1 MMKNFKKF
9 TALLLALCMVFSL
22 SISAFAVEDH
32 EHTVYESAPDEE
44 IAVQSVSGEA
54 ATSGTI
60 PGSSIKWSLDF
71 KGWLTISG
79 SGEAPVFTSADDQP
93 WAAVREQITEV
104 WFEDVETLSISDL
117 AYWFEGCTNLT
128 TAELPL
134 APVIGKHAFYNCPK
148 LSTLTMYYGE
158 TVLNSI
164 GEDAFWREADS
175 GDTLYIA
182 YIIGYPEAT
191 VPFYTYDWAASNR
204 SNRYFYDLYGVYPN
218 ADTANTAVNTASVS
232 GIQKAPGISL
242 TASTGIVGTCPSC
255 KQYSLQGTYVSTTH
269 TSRGHAEYYECYKC
283 HYTKNLGTY
292 VYKDH
297 GSGSYGSWTCPD
309 CGSHTWVLD
318 YENDATC
325 TRNGYREYSCDCGQ
339 SKRETIY
346 ATGHSYSYGSWEQYS
361 ASQHRREAYC
371 RNCGDSDYEYAS
383 HSMSYGSWSN
393 SSSSQHSRTAS
404 CRTCGY
410 STTEYGNHSYSTGAW
425 SKHSDTQHR
434 RSKTCS
440 GCGASTYDYA
450 NHSYSYGS
458 WVSDSETQHK
468 RSKTCSAC
476 GDSSYEYADHTDAN
490 GDGKCDDCGAT
501 VSLTIKWDAGTNG
514 GTIDGKASITTTG
527 KPNATATAPTSTPV
541 KTGHAFKGWYTSASG
556 GSLYNTVTI
565 TAAKTFFAQFTA
577 NSYSITW
584 DLSNGNTETT
594 KQAYGEALVL
604 PTEPTRKNAEF
615 LGWFTEVN
623 GGTQVD
629 ANTIY
634 KTDADSTYYA
644 HWEITE
650 VFSVTVPVVL
660 PLTVDENGEVHVGAA
675 EIINGSTGEVIV
687 SSVSIST
694 KNGWQLVPFDT
705 DMAHEKVDAR
715 LLGFKINDSETTKT
729 GDAETF
735 SLTSPWTIAE
745 NGKLPLS
752 YDAVV
757 SAVSQP
763 VTEQDVLSV
772 VFVLE
777 WKGE

>member
-60 PGSSIKWSLDF
+60 PGSSIKWSLDS

-79 SGEAPVFTSADDQP
+79 SGEAPVFTSEDDQP

-104 WFEDVETLSISDL
+104 WFEDVETLTIPDL
-117 AYWFEGCTNLT
+117 AYWFEGCVSLT

-134 APVIGKHAFYNCPK
+134 TPVIGRHAFYGCSK

-158 TVLNSI
+158 TILESI
-164 GEDAFWREADS
+164 GEDAFWRENDS
-175 GDTLYIA
+175 GDTLYIG
-182 YIIGYPEAT
+182 YLIGYPKSS
-191 VPFYTYDWAASNR
+191 VPFHTYDWAASNR
-204 SNRYFYDLYGVYPN
+204 SDRYFYDLYGVYSSTP
-218 ADTANTAVNTASVS
+218 ADS
-232 GIQKAPGISL
+232 GIKKAPGASVQ
-242 TASTGIVGTCPSC
+242 STGTIIGNCPSC
-255 KQYSLQGTYVSTTH
+255 GKYAFQGTYVEVAHS
-269 TSRGHAEYYECYKC
+269 SRGHANYNECNSC
-283 HYTKNLGTY
+283 HYVQYLGTY
-292 VYKDH
+292 TYKSH
-297 GSGSYGSWTCPD
+297 GAGAYGSGTCPD
-309 CGSHTWVLD
+309 CGSHTWVLQSQQA
-318 YENDATC
+318 ATC
-325 TRNGYREYSCDCGQ
+325 TSNGYRSYSCACGQ
-339 SKRETIY
+339 TKSETIY
-346 ATGHSYSYGSWEQYS
+346 SSGHSYSYGSWEQYS
-361 ASQHRREAYC
+361 SSQHRRTGSC
-371 RNCGDSDYEYAS
+371 RNCSATDYDYAS

-410 STTEYGNHSYSTGAW
+410 STTDYGNHSYSTGSW
-425 SKHSDTQHR
+425 SKYSDTQHR
-434 RSKTCS
+434 RTKTCTS
-440 GCGASTYDYA
+440 CSASTYDYA
-450 NHSYSYGS
+450 DHSYSYGS

-468 RSKTCSAC
+468 RTKTCSAC
-476 GDSSYEYADHTDAN
+476 GDSGYEYADHTDAN

-514 GTIDGKASITTTG
+514 GTIDGKTSITTTG

-565 TAAKTFFAQFTA
+565 TAAKTFYAQFTA

-604 PTEPTRKNAEF
+604 PTEPMRKNAEF

-634 KTDADSTYYA
+634 KTDGDSTYYA

-650 VFSVTVPVVL
+650 VFSVTVPVTL
-660 PLTVDENGEVHVGAA
+660 PLIVDEGGEVHVGAA
-675 EIINGSTGEVIV
+675 EIINASTGDVIV

-694 KNGWQLVPFDT
+694 KNGWQLVPYTT
-705 DMAHEKVDAR
+705 DMVHAKVDAKQ
-715 LLGFKINDSETTKT
+715 LGFKINDSVTTKT

-735 SLTSPWTIAE
+735 SMTSPWTIAE

>member
-1 MMKNFKKF
+1 MKMRKI
-9 TALLLALCMVFSL
+9 TALLLVLCMAFSL
-22 SISAFAVEDH
+22 SISAFAAEEHDHH

-44 IAVQSVSGEA
+44 IAVQSASGESE
-54 ATSGTI
+54 TSGTI
-60 PGSSIKWSLDF
+60 PGSSIKWSLDSN
-71 KGWLTISG
+71 GWLTISG

-93 WAAVREQITEV
+93 WAAVRDQITEV
-104 WFEDVETLSISDL
+104 WFEDVETLTIPDL
-117 AYWFEGCTNLT
+117 AYWFEGCVNLT

-134 APVIGKHAFYNCPK
+134 TPVIGRHAFYNCPK

-158 TVLNSI
+158 TALESI
-164 GEDAFWREADS
+164 GEDAFWRESDA
-175 GDTLYIA
+175 GDTLYIG
-182 YIIGYPEAT
+182 YIIGYPKAS
-191 VPFYTYDWAASNR
+191 VPFHSYDWTASNR
-204 SNRYFYDLYGVYPN
+204 SDRYFYDLYGVYSSTP
-218 ADTANTAVNTASVS
+218 ADS
-232 GIQKAPGISL
+232 GIRKAPGASVQ
-242 TASTGIVGTCPSC
+242 STGTIIGNCPSC
-255 KQYSLQGTYVSTTH
+255 GKYAFQGTYVEVAHS
-269 TSRGHAEYYECYKC
+269 SRGHANYNECNSC
-283 HYTKNLGTY
+283 HYVQYLGTY
-292 VYKDH
+292 TYKSH
-297 GSGSYGSWTCPD
+297 GAGAYGSGTCPD

-318 YENDATC
+318 YESAATC
-325 TRNGYREYSCDCGQ
+325 TSNGYRSYSCVCGQ
-339 SKRETIY
+339 TKSETIY
-346 ATGHSYSYGSWEQYS
+346 ASGHSYSYGSWTQYS
-361 ASQHRREAYC
+361 SSQHRRESYC

-383 HSMSYGSWSN
+383 HSMSYGLWSN
-393 SSSSQHSRTAS
+393 HSDTQHSRTAT

-410 STTEYGNHSYSTGAW
+410 STVDYGNHSYSTGSW
-425 SKHSDTQHR
+425 SKYSDTQHR

-468 RSKTCSAC
+468 RTKTCSAC
-476 GDSSYEYADHTDAN
+476 GDSGYEYADHTDAN

-514 GTIDGKASITTTG
+514 GTIDSKASITTTG

-565 TAAKTFFAQFTA
+565 TMAKTFYAQFTA
-577 NSYSITW
+577 NSYTLTW
-584 DLSNGNTETT
+584 DLGNGTTEET
-594 KQAYGEALVL
+594 KQTYGEKLTL

-615 LGWFTEVN
+615 LGWFTEAN

-650 VFSVTVPVVL
+650 VFSVTVPVTL
-660 PLTVDENGEVHVGAA
+660 PLIVDEGGEVHVGAA
-675 EIINGSTGEVIV
+675 EIINASTGDVIV

-694 KNGWQLVPFDT
+694 KNGWQLVPYTT
-705 DMAHEKVDAR
+705 DMAHAKVDAKQ
-715 LLGFKINDSETTKT
+715 LGFKINDVQTSKA
-729 GDAETF
+729 GNAETF
-735 SLTSPWTIAE
+735 ALSAPWEITE
-745 NGKLPLS
+745 NGRLPIS

-763 VTEQDVLSV
+763 VTAQDVLSV

-777 WKGE
+777 WGGE

>member
-1 MMKNFKKF
+1 MKFRKI
-9 TALLLALCMVFSL
+9 TALLLVLCMLLSL
-22 SISAFAVEDH
+22 SILVFAAEAD
-32 EHTVYESAPDEE
+32 EHTIYDSAPDEE
-44 IAVQSVSGEA
+44 PVVSSEA

-60 PGSSIKWSLDF
+60 QNSGIRWSLDE

-79 SGEAPVFTSADDQP
+79 SGEAPVFQSADDQP
-93 WAAVREQITEV
+93 WAAVRDQITEV
-104 WFEDVETLSISDL
+104 WFEDVDTLTIPDL
-117 AYWFEGCTNLT
+117 AYWFEGCVNLT

-134 APVIGKHAFYNCPK
+134 TPVIGRHAFYNCPK

-204 SNRYFYDLYGVYPN
+204 SNRYFYDLCGVYPN

-255 KQYSLQGTYVSTTH
+255 KKNSLQGTYVSQSH
-269 TSRGHAEYYECYKC
+269 TYRGHAEYYECYLC
-283 HYTKNLGTY
+283 HYIQNLGTY

-346 ATGHSYSYGSWEQYS
+346 ATGHSYSYGSWEEYS
-361 ASQHRREAYC
+361 SSQHRREAYC

-383 HSMSYGSWSN
+383 HSMSYGSWN
-393 SSSSQHSRTAS
+393 NYSSSQHSRTAT

-410 STTEYGNHSYSTGAW
+410 STTDYGNHSYSTGSW
-425 SKHSDTQHR
+425 SKYSDTQHR
-434 RSKTCS
+434 RTKTCS

-450 NHSYSYGS
+450 NHTYSYGS
-458 WVSDSETQHK
+458 WSKADDTQHK
-468 RSKTCSAC
+468 RTKSCSAC
-476 GDSSYEYADHTDAN
+476 GDSTTEYADHVDAN
-490 GDGKCDDCGAT
+490 GNGKCDDCGAT

-514 GTIDGKASITTTG
+514 GTIDSKASITTTG

-565 TAAKTFFAQFTA
+565 TAAKTFYAQFTA
-577 NSYSITW
+577 NSYTLTW
-584 DLSNGNTETT
+584 DLGNGTTEET
-594 KQAYGEALVL
+594 KQTYGEKLTL

-615 LGWFTEVN
+615 LGWFTEAN

-634 KTDADSTYYA
+634 KTDGDSTYYA

-660 PLTVDENGEVHVGAA
+660 PLMVDENGEVHVGAA

-694 KNGWQLVPFDT
+694 KNGWQLVPFNT
-705 DMAHEKVDAR
+705 DMAHEKVDAQ
-715 LLGFKINDSETTKT
+715 LLGFMINDAQTSET
-729 GDAETF
+729 GNSETF
-735 SLTSPWTIAE
+735 NLTTPWTIAE
-745 NGKLPLS
+745 NGRLPLS

>member
-1 MMKNFKKF
+1 MKFRKI
-9 TALLLALCMVFSL
+9 TALLLVLCMLLSL
-22 SISAFAVEDH
+22 SISVFAAEAD
-32 EHTVYESAPDEE
+32 EHTIYDSAPDEE
-44 IAVQSVSGEA
+44 PAISTEA

-60 PGSSIKWSLDF
+60 QNSGIRWSLDE

-104 WFEDVETLSISDL
+104 WFEDMETLTIPDL
-117 AYWFEGCTNLT
+117 AFWFEGCVNLT

-134 APVIGKHAFYNCPK
+134 APLIGRHAFYGCSK

-158 TVLNSI
+158 TVLKSI
-164 GEDAFWREADS
+164 GEDAFWRETDS

-182 YIIGYPEAT
+182 YIIGYPEST

-204 SNRYFYDLYGVYPN
+204 SNRYFYDLYGVYSN
-218 ADTANTAVNTASVS
+218 ADGAASTVSDS
-232 GIQKAPGISL
+232 GIMKAPAKAVSR
-242 TASTGIVGTCPSC
+242 ASTGIVGTCPSC
-255 KQYSLQGTYVSTTH
+255 KKNSLQGTYVSQSH
-269 TSRGHAEYYECYKC
+269 TSRGHQQYYECYLC
-283 HYTKNLGTY
+283 HYVQNLGTY

-346 ATGHSYSYGSWEQYS
+346 ATGHSYRYGSWEEYS
-361 ASQHRREAYC
+361 STQHRREAYC

-393 SSSSQHSRTAS
+393 SSSSQHSRPAS

-410 STTEYGNHSYSTGAW
+410 STTDYENHSYTTSLWT
-425 SKHSDTQHR
+425 S
-434 RSKTCS
+434 
-440 GCGASTYDYA
+440 
-450 NHSYSYGS
+450 
-458 WVSDSETQHK
+458 VSETQHK
-468 RSKTCSAC
+468 RTKTCSVCKA
-476 GDSSYEYADHTDAN
+476 SSEEYADHVDAN
-490 GDGKCDDCGAT
+490 GDGKCDDCVAT
-501 VSLTIKWDAGTNG
+501 VSLTVTWDAGSNG
-514 GTIDGKASITTTG
+514 GTIDGKASVTTTA
-527 KPNATATAPTSTPV
+527 KPNAAVTAPTSTPV
-541 KTGHAFKGWYTSASG
+541 KTGYAFKGWYTSVSG

-565 TAAKTFFAQFTA
+565 TAAKTFYAQFTA

-584 DLSNGNTETT
+584 DIGDGNTEVT
-594 KQAYGEALVL
+594 KQTYGEKLIL

-615 LGWFTEVN
+615 LGWFTEVT
-623 GGTQVD
+623 GGTQVT
-629 ANTIY
+629 ANDTF
-634 KTDADSTYYA
+634 TETADKTYYA

-650 VFSVTVPVVL
+650 IFSVTVPVVL
-660 PLTVDENGEVHVGAA
+660 PLTVDENGEVHTGSA

-694 KNGWQLVPFDT
+694 KNSWQLVPYTT
-705 DMAHEKVDAR
+705 DMAHAKVDAKQ
-715 LLGFKINDSETTKT
+715 LGFKINDVQTSKT

-735 SLTSPWTIAE
+735 TLSAPWQIAE
-745 NGKLPLS
+745 NGRLPIS

-763 VTEQDVLSV
+763 VTEQDVLSI

-777 WKGE
+777 WAEG